1 MVEDRDYGYAVIL
14 KGFEELG
21 TKSISVGILKDA
33 GKDEDG
39 TDLVSIA
46 VYNEYGTDDGHIPKR
61 PAIRIG
67 TDNNEEAWQD
77 LMADCVGGIVDRR
90 ITPDQA
96 CQIVGARTKA
106 DIQKVYGSSELTE
119 NAESTIKHKKSDA
132 PLIDT
137 GRLRASVNY
146 RVEG

>member
-1 MVEDRDYGYAVIL
+1 MVEDRDYGYAAIL

-21 TKSISVGILKDA
+21 EKSIS
-33 GKDEDG
+33 
-39 TDLVSIA
+39 
-46 VYNEYGTDDGHIPKR
+46 
-61 PAIRIG
+61 
-67 TDNNEEAWQD
+67 
-77 LMADCVGGIVDRR
+77 VGGIVDRR

-96 CQIVGARTKA
+96 CQIVGARAKA